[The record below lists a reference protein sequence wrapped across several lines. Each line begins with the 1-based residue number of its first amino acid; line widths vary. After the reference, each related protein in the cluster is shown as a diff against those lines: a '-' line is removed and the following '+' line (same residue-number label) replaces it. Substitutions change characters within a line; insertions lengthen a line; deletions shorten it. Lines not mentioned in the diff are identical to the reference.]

1 MLGPYRPAFWKHL
14 LKLVYIAKWFK
25 SKIRVQWCVYTCTS
39 SWMFWCEL
47 HPIRLPLDQTKHSRS
62 GNHHAIFSRFFSVSR
77 RAKQQNQIG
86 VNTLFFPTVVLARR
100 IGPVFYVLQQ
110 TSSCFMQ
117 NMHIERLS
125 NDSDLHFA
133 KSHAVVSCIH
143 LRILQSSWQMG
154 SWATWKMKKIIQD
167 SECSLMIL
175 SVKMKPQTACQ
186 LEVQHQK
193 GLGSN
198 VNFDQYQ
205 PCVFNLG
212 DDPKPFEVIR
222 CY

>member
-1 MLGPYRPAFWKHL
+1 MCVHAHLVGCFGVNCIRYAYRLTKQSIRGQAIIMPFFH
-14 LKLVYIAKWFK
+14 VFFSEQK
-25 SKIRVQWCVYTCTS
+25 SKTA
-39 SWMFWCEL
+39 E
-47 HPIRLPLDQTKHSRS
+47 
-62 GNHHAIFSRFFSVSR
+62 
-77 RAKQQNQIG
+77 QQNQIG